1 MTLAAG
7 RLKDLVRLERQE
19 ITQNPATGDITTT
32 WVPVAEHIP
41 AEIVALSARE
51 FIAAG
56 ATQAEVTARI
66 TVRYRAD
73 VLASMRMVDERLNIP
88 YGIVGVLPDA
98 KSGREY
104 LTLPV
109 KAGVSDGR

>member
-19 ITQNPATGDITTT
+19 VSQDPVTGEVTTT
-32 WVPVAEHIP
+32 WVTVAEHIP

-66 TVRYRAD
+66 KIRYRAG
-73 VLASMRMVDERLNIP
+73 VIASMRMVDERMGTP
-88 YGIVGVLPDA
+88 YGLVGVLPDPN
-98 KSGREY
+98 SGREY
-104 LTLPV
+104 LTLPA